1 MDPRPF
7 YHLFYYFSLCRSLDC
22 DYIINDT
29 CGYVNTAKHS
39 FHLASLRG
47 CLTFSS
53 SQTGGWF
60 TRKHRQK
67 PPSPRSHFLLT
78 TASQRTR
85 FPPSFPPPTPIP
97 LPNPLAH
104 NRSPQLIRLFP
115 TPSPAKPEP
124 LHAPFCTNPP
134 TPHLT
139 TRHIPQKPR
148 PSPTLYTLHNCS
160 TSNIFK
166 IIMSQ
171 TLDICTPI

>member
-47 CLTFSS
+47 CRTYSS

-60 TRKHRQK
+60 TRNRRQK
-67 PPSPRSHFLLT
+67 SQSPRSHFLLT

-97 LPNPLAH
+97 LPNPLAYIH
-104 NRSPQLIRLFP
+104 SPHTCPTFYHPVSRKTRTSSRTLLYKPTNP
-115 TPSPAKPEP
+115 TPQHSSHSTK
-124 LHAPFCTNPP
+124 NPP
-134 TPHLT
+134 ATNFVHSAQT
-139 TRHIPQKPR
+139 FRTEHIQK
-148 PSPTLYTLHNCS
+148 
-160 TSNIFK
+160 
-166 IIMSQ
+166 
-171 TLDICTPI
+171 

>member
-29 CGYVNTAKHS
+29 CEYVNTAKHS

-104 NRSPQLIRLFP
+104 NRSPQLVRLF
-115 TPSPAKPEP
+115 TAPSPAKPVP
-124 LHAPFCTNPP
+124 PHAPFCVNLP
-134 TPHLT
+134 TPHPNHSSHSTKIPAT
-139 TRHIPQKPR
+139 TNFVYSAQLFRTKHIQNYYVA
-148 PSPTLYTLHNCS
+148 SP
-160 TSNIFK
+160 
-166 IIMSQ
+166 
-171 TLDICTPI
+171 

>member
-1 MDPRPF
+1 M
-7 YHLFYYFSLCRSLDC
+7 S
-22 DYIINDT
+22 IIGRIT
-29 CGYVNTAKHS
+29 PEM
-39 FHLASLRG
+39 ASLRG

-60 TRKHRQK
+60 TRSRRQK
-67 PPSPRSHFLLT
+67 TRSPRSHFLLT

-104 NRSPQLIRLFP
+104 NRSPQLVRLFT

-124 LHAPFCTNPP
+124 LHAPFCTNSP
-134 TPHLT
+134 TPRPT
-139 TRHIPQKPR
+139 TRHIPQKTH

-160 TSNIFK
+160 ASNIFK

-171 TLDICTPI
+171 VLDICTPIWYNKYSKTH